1 MTIPSPHNLKHV
13 ATALLAP
20 ALMAAT
26 PVLAQH
32 EPPLS
37 VARSVIEA
45 FVAAADRRDV
55 STLEGLLDPHYR
67 VVFNQTAGT
76 PPTVLERE
84 QYLQMLREGKLG
96 GKPRKL
102 TVAAI
107 VGAEGFAAVVAQ
119 SQHDSAR
126 FHGVYSLVQRGPR
139 WWLLQETV
147 LMTPLEATPGQPVA
161 KSTPDAA
168 APRAPA
174 MPDPEMAAT
183 VAATLA
189 QLESAWNAADGPA
202 FAEPFADDASFVTI
216 RGELHHG
223 KPAIAHGHEAIFASI
238 YKGSRMRYET
248 LAMRR
253 LGADTVSVQV
263 MGTLDAPVGPLA
275 GINCSVATLLLTR
288 TGPRWRIEAFHNTLN
303 APQGSQAMQGS

>member
-1 MTIPSPHNLKHV
+1 MTTSSPHPMKRA
-13 ATALLAP
+13 ATALIAP

-26 PVLAQH
+26 PAPAQQ

-37 VARSVIEA
+37 GARSVIEA

-55 STLEGLLDPHYR
+55 AALDGLLDPHYR
-67 VVFNQTAGT
+67 VVFNQAAGT
-76 PPTVLERE
+76 PTTVMGRE
-84 QYLQMLREGKLG
+84 QYLQMLQEGKLG
-96 GKPRKL
+96 GKPRAL
-102 TVAAI
+102 TVTAI
-107 VGAEGFAAVVAQ
+107 VGAEGFAGAVAK

-147 LMTPLEATPGQPVA
+147 LMTPLAATPGQPVA
-161 KSTPDAA
+161 KSTTDAA

-216 RGELHHG
+216 RGELHQG
-223 KPAIAHGHEAIFASI
+223 KPAIAHGHDAIFTSI

-253 LGADTVSVQV
+253 LGADTLSVQ
-263 MGTLDAPVGPLA
+263 MLGTLDAPVGPLA
-275 GINCSVATLLLTR
+275 GINRSVATLLLTR
-288 TGPRWRIEAFHNTLN
+288 TGPRWRIEAFHNTLV
-303 APQGSQAMQGS
+303 APQGSPAMQGS